1 MNDGVK
7 ILLERMKTNPEEFIS
22 NSSPA
27 YSKWGRI
34 IGEYK
39 EYLEPEDKEILRQGI
54 NKILQ
59 QRFTEMV
66 MEELVDPNKNTIRL
80 TESNTTTGTWGNTNA
95 VYLDA
100 QRYQTEQLRVQLDAQ
115 RLAMEQEQ
123 NKKPATIFGKLFN
136 YQ

>member
-1 MNDGVK
+1 MNDGVAM
-7 ILLERMKTNPEEFIS
+7 LLERMKTNPEEFIS

-34 IGEYK
+34 IGEYR

-66 MEELVDPNKNTIRL
+66 MEELIEPNKKPI
-80 TESNTTTGTWGNTNA
+80 TTTGTWGDTNLNPSLTLGSTTLNEVTLNQILA
-95 VYLDA
+95 
-100 QRYQTEQLRVQLDAQ
+100 THKELRK
-115 RLAMEQEQ
+115 EE